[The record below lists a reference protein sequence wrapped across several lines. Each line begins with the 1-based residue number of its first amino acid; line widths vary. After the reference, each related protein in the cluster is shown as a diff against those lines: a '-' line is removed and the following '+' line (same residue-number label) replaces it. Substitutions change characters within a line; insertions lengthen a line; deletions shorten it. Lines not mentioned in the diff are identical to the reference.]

1 MSPASTPATTG
12 NPHAPQNASTTSD
25 SANPDEWTHT
35 PNSVSAGL
43 PVWIFSTPANANG
56 PSTLMTASSL
66 VASWVASLRR
76 SAR

>member
-56 PSTLMTASSL
+56 PSTQISASRRVESC
-66 VASWVASLRR
+66 VANLRR